1 MKPEGPKAVLQDLT
15 HQYSIDVLDVVQRD
29 ALIEYSKIVDSRRS
43 RAAAALLFVVP
54 HAILNKYF

>member
-1 MKPEGPKAVLQDLT
+1 MQ
-15 HQYSIDVLDVVQRD
+15 QYSIDVLDVVQRD